1 MELVDLTLLLEGLQ
15 KRRKLRE
22 INMKMNRRYP
32 GESDGGK
39 MIRNKTRGG
48 EKIKNVSMEEQA
60 MSALDLDC
68 KNHIL

>member
-1 MELVDLTLLLEGLQ
+1 MELVDLTLLLESLQ

-39 MIRNKTRGG
+39 MVRNVTRGG
-48 EKIKNVSMEEQA
+48 EKMKNMSGEEQA
-60 MSALDLDC
+60 
-68 KNHIL
+68 

>member
-39 MIRNKTRGG
+39 MVRNVTRGG
-48 EKIKNVSMEEQA
+48 EKMKNVSGEEQA